1 MFSRWNSLGK
11 KGTRRSGT
19 MVCDA
24 VKQPYQNIRSVRWK
38 TVAAILALA
47 MPCATYAQSSVT
59 LFGSLDAGFAYLTN
73 SSSTRNSV
81 VRAASTNIYLN
92 SVRLTGKEDLGGG
105 LQAIFGLSM
114 LFDPYTGVSL
124 FNRLFGWTSYVGL
137 SNENNKVVMGRLWG
151 PLYDVTVNFDPLW
164 GSPVSLWTMDA
175 GGVSIPDNA
184 IRYTRTDG
192 PMRENLLYSF
202 GSNGVDAPI
211 NGVAGGGGKSKEFSA
226 SIEYTTTSL
235 ELAAI
240 YDNVRGPL
248 QAGQYALG
256 LFVPSVIPVAPTTA
270 DRAERIVV
278 AARYTFENTS
288 LFAGYRRLRTVA
300 GKEVENANLYW
311 AGLNQ
316 HFTPYLLAN
325 FGVYHQSVMGVD
337 ARPTLVALQI
347 QYLLSKSTALY
358 ATVGKVWNTLDS
370 NMGLSYATSTSL
382 GVGQLGASVGIYHFF

>member
-11 KGTRRSGT
+11 VVARRSGK
-19 MVCDA
+19 MVYET
-24 VKQPYQNIRSVRWK
+24 VKSRCRNTRSAAWK
-38 TVAAILALA
+38 TSAAIFALA
-47 MPCATYAQSSVT
+47 MPCATFAQSSVT
-59 LFGSLDAGFAYLTN
+59 LFGTLDAGFAFLTN
-73 SSSTRNSV
+73 SGGTRNSV
-81 VRAASTNIYLN
+81 IKAQSTNIYLN

-114 LFDPYTGVSL
+114 LFDPYTGASL

-151 PLYDVTVNFDPLW
+151 PLYDVTVHFDPLW
-164 GSPVSLWTMDA
+164 GSPVSLWAMDA

-192 PMRENLLYSF
+192 PMHEDLLYSF
-202 GSNGVDAPI
+202 GSNSVDAPL
-211 NGVAGGGGKSKEFSA
+211 NGVAGGGSKSKEFSA
-226 SIEYTTTSL
+226 SIDYTTTSL

-248 QAGQYALG
+248 QAGQYELG
-256 LFVPSVIPVAPTTA
+256 LFVPSLVPVAPTTA
-270 DRAERIVV
+270 GRAERIVV
-278 AARYTFENTS
+278 AARYTFEKTS

-300 GKEVENANLYW
+300 GNEVENSNLYW

-316 HFTPYLLAN
+316 HFTPSLLAN
-325 FGVYHQSVMGVD
+325 IGVYHQRVNSID

-347 QYLLSKSTALY
+347 QYFLSKSTALY
-358 ATVGKVWNTLDS
+358 ATVGKVWNTADS
-370 NMGLSYATSTSL
+370 NMGLSYATSTTL
-382 GVGQLGASVGIYHFF
+382 GVGQFGASVGMYHLF